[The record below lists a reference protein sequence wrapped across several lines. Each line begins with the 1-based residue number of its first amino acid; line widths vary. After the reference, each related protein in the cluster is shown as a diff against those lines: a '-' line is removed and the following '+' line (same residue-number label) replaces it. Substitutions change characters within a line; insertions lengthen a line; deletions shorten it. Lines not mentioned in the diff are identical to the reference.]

1 VYGDLGFWFM
11 ARLRMLYG
19 VGLPMIFVPI
29 MAASFDGID
38 KSKTDQASAI
48 INAAR
53 NTGGSIG
60 EVCYRCWN
68 LRPVTILVNERPDG
82 THVSHGM
89 LANLPAFYD
98 DRTPLLSRGILDSK
112 IENLLREST
121 ADGIAAGR

>member
-1 VYGDLGFWFM
+1 M
-11 ARLRMLYG
+11 
-19 VGLPMIFVPI
+19 
-29 MAASFDGID
+29 
-38 KSKTDQASAI
+38 

-53 NTGGSIG
+53 NTGGPFG
-60 EVCYRCWN
+60 GVCSRRRN
-68 LRPVTILVNERPDG
+68 LHPVAILVNERPDG

-89 LANLPAFYD
+89 LANLPALYD